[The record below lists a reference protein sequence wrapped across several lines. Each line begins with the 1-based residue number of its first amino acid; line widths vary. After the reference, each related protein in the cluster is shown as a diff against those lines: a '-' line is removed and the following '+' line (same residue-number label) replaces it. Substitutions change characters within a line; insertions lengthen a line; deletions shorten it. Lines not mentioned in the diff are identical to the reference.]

1 MFKPFVKKIREKLV
15 FSSSAFIAI
24 LAAWFAFALNIA
36 FWRFVF
42 NTIEYDGIRTVVFVT
57 AVPAV
62 MFFLMYLIFNLI
74 VVPRAGKPLVTVLLV
89 LSAVA
94 NYVMTGLGIYIDS
107 DMIRNAFETNVREAT
122 DLMTANACLI
132 VFFTGIV
139 PAVLVGLSEITFKPF
154 KSELKTRLSH
164 VAVGLGIVVLFG
176 ALSYKNIAVF
186 GRNHREGRKLVNTLN
201 YTYSTVKYFKKKI
214 KARHRFKHLDD
225 GAKFVPYEHDRPVVF
240 VLVVGETARA
250 ANFSLYDYE
259 RKTNPRLEKR
269 NVVAFNN
276 VASCGTATAV
286 SLPCMFSNMSRAKF
300 DVDDAKFTENMLDLL
315 KRGGYDVLWIENDN
329 GCKGVC
335 NRVETKD
342 VVAEN
347 DPKHCF
353 GDYCHD
359 EALLKDLRAKL
370 ANVKRDTVVVL
381 HMMGSHGPTYYKRYP
396 DRFKVFQP
404 TCDTAD
410 IQGCSREAIVNTY
423 DNTILYTDYVVSQ
436 AIKELKK
443 YPQYEAGLM
452 YVSDHG
458 ESLGENGIYL
468 HGFPYK
474 IAPKEQKEVPMILW
488 LSETMQRED
497 HMDYGCL
504 KKLSKNNSFSHDNL
518 YHTLLALLEIKTDT
532 YDKALDMFDA
542 CRTKPLPF

>member
-1 MFKPFVKKIREKLV
+1 MLKSPFQKNGERPVV
-15 FSSSAFIAI
+15 AGSVFIAAS
-24 LAAWFAFALNIA
+24 AAWFAFVLNIA

-42 NTIEYDGIRTVVFVT
+42 RTVEYEGFSTVVFLI
-57 AVPAV
+57 AVPV
-62 MFFLMYLIFNLI
+62 IVFFLMYLIFNLI
-74 VVPRAGKPLVTVLLV
+74 VVPYVGKPLVMILLFA
-89 LSAVA
+89 SAVA
-94 NYVMTGLGIYIDS
+94 NYVMTGLGICIDS
-107 DMIRNAFETNVREAT
+107 DTIRNVMETNVREAT
-122 DLMTANACLI
+122 DMMTVNACLT
-132 VFFTGIV
+132 VFFTGV
-139 PAVLVGLSEITFKPF
+139 LPAVLVGVVRIGFKPF
-154 KSELKTRLSH
+154 KRELMSRLTRVL
-164 VAVGLGIVVLFG
+164 AMFGLASVFAGMAYKDIVV
-176 ALSYKNIAVF
+176 Y
-186 GRNHREGRKLVNTLN
+186 GRNYREGRKQINTLN
-201 YTYSTVKYFKKKI
+201 YIHSTVRYFRRKAQAKRHFTTLDE
-214 KARHRFKHLDD
+214 KARL
-225 GAKFVPYEHDRPVVF
+225 VPYENDRKTVF
-240 VLVVGETARA
+240 VLIVGETARA

-269 NVVAFNN
+269 NVIAFDH
-276 VASCGTATAV
+276 VTSCGTATAI
-286 SLPCMFSNMSRAKF
+286 SLPCMFSNMSRANF

-315 KRGGYDVLWIENDN
+315 KRSGYDVLWVENDN

-335 NRVETKD
+335 DRVETKD

-347 DPKHCF
+347 DPEYCF

-359 EALLKDLRAKL
+359 AVLLKDLRKKL

-381 HMMGSHGPTYYKRYP
+381 HMMGSHGPAYYKRYP
-396 DRFKVFQP
+396 DQFKVFLP
-404 TCDTAD
+404 TCDTTD

-474 IAPKEQKEVPMILW
+474 IAPKEQKGVPMILW

-504 KKLSKNNSFSHDNL
+504 KKLAGKNAFTHDNL
-518 YHTLLALLEIKTDT
+518 YHSLLALLEIKTDT
-532 YDKALDMFDA
+532 YEKGMDMFDA

>member
-122 DLMTANACLI
+122 DLMTVNACLT
-132 VFFTGIV
+132 VFFTGVV
-139 PAVLVGLSEITFKPF
+139 PAVLVGLSTVVFKPF
-154 KSELKTRLSH
+154 KSELKSRLKH
-164 VAVGLGIVVLFG
+164 VAAGLCVIALFG
-176 ALSYKNIAVF
+176 ALSYKDFAAY
-186 GRNHREGRKLVNTLN
+186 GRNNREGRKLVNTVN
-201 YTYSTVKYFKKKI
+201 YTYSTIRYFQR
-214 KARHRFKHLDD
+214 KALANRKFTTLDER
-225 GAKFVPYEHDRPVVF
+225 AKLIPYEDEYKTVF

-359 EALLKDLRAKL
+359 EVLLKDLRAKL
-370 ANVKRDTVVVL
+370 ANVKRDTIVVL

>member
-1 MFKPFVKKIREKLV
+1 MFKPFIKKIREKLV
-15 FSSSAFIAI
+15 FSSSAFIAV
-24 LAAWFAFALNIA
+24 LAAWFAFVLNIA

-42 NTIEYDGIRTVVFVT
+42 RTVEYEGFSTIVFLI
-57 AVPAV
+57 AVPV
-62 MFFLMYLIFNLI
+62 IMFFWMYLIFNLI
-74 VVPRAGKPLVTVLLV
+74 VAPYVGKPLVMILLV
-89 LSAVA
+89 ASAVA
-94 NYVMTGLGIYIDS
+94 NYVMTGLGVYIDS
-107 DMIRNAFETNVREAT
+107 DTIRNVLETNVREAT
-122 DLMTANACLI
+122 DLMTVNACLI
-132 VFFTGIV
+132 VFFTGV
-139 PAVLVGLSEITFKPF
+139 LPAVLVGFVKIGFKPF
-154 KSELKTRLSH
+154 KQELASRLTR
-164 VAVGLGIVVLFG
+164 VAVMLGIAGVFAGVTYKDIVV
-176 ALSYKNIAVF
+176 Y
-186 GRNHREGRKLVNTLN
+186 GRNYREERKQINTFN
-201 YTYSTVKYFKKKI
+201 YIHSTVRYFKR
-214 KARHRFKHLDD
+214 KAQAKRHFTTLDEQ
-225 GAKFVPYEHDRPVVF
+225 AKLVPYENDRRTVF

-335 NRVETKD
+335 SRVETKD

-532 YDKALDMFDA
+532 YDKTLDMFDA

>member
-1 MFKPFVKKIREKLV
+1 MFKPFIKKIREKLV

-74 VVPRAGKPLVTVLLV
+74 VVPRAGKPLVTVSLV

-94 NYVMTGLGIYIDS
+94 NYMMTGLGIYIDS

-122 DLMTANACLI
+122 DLMTVNACLT
-132 VFFTGIV
+132 VFFTGVV
-139 PAVLVGLSEITFKPF
+139 PAVLVGLSTVVFKPF
-154 KSELKTRLSH
+154 KSELKSRLKH
-164 VAVGLGIVVLFG
+164 VAAGLCVIALFG
-176 ALSYKNIAVF
+176 ALSYKDFAAY
-186 GRNHREGRKLVNTLN
+186 GRNNREGRKLVNTVN
-201 YTYSTVKYFKKKI
+201 YTYSTIRYFQR
-214 KARHRFKHLDD
+214 KALANRKFTTLDER
-225 GAKFVPYEHDRPVVF
+225 AKLIPYEDEYKTVF
-240 VLVVGETARA
+240 VLIVGETARA

-269 NVVAFNN
+269 NVIAFDH
-276 VASCGTATAV
+276 VTSCGTATAI
-286 SLPCMFSNMSRAKF
+286 SLPCMFSNMSRANF

-315 KRGGYDVLWIENDN
+315 KRSGYDVLWVENDN

-335 NRVETKD
+335 DRVETKD

-347 DPKHCF
+347 DPEYCF

-359 EALLKDLRAKL
+359 AVLLKDLRKKL

-381 HMMGSHGPTYYKRYP
+381 HMMGSHGPAYYKRYP
-396 DRFKVFQP
+396 DQFKVFLP
-404 TCDTAD
+404 TCDTTD

-474 IAPKEQKEVPMILW
+474 IAPKEQKGVPMILW
-488 LSETMQRED
+488 LSETMRRED

-504 KKLSKNNSFSHDNL
+504 KKLAGKNAFTHDNL
-518 YHTLLALLEIKTDT
+518 YHSLLALLEIKTDT
-532 YDKALDMFDA
+532 YEKGMDMFDA

>member
-1 MFKPFVKKIREKLV
+1 MFKRFFQKNGERPVV
-15 FSSSAFIAI
+15 AGSVFIAAA
-24 LAAWFAFALNIA
+24 AAWFASVLNIA

-42 NTIEYDGIRTVVFVT
+42 RTVEYEGFSTIVFLI
-57 AVPAV
+57 AVPV
-62 MFFLMYLIFNLI
+62 IMFFLMYLIFNLI
-74 VVPRAGKPLVTVLLV
+74 VVPYVGKPLVMILLV
-89 LSAVA
+89 ASAVA
-94 NYVMTGLGIYIDS
+94 NYVMTGLGVYIDS

-122 DLMTANACLI
+122 DLMTANACLT
-132 VFFTGIV
+132 VFFTGV
-139 PAVLVGLSEITFKPF
+139 LPAVLVGFVKIGFKPF
-154 KSELKTRLSH
+154 KQELMSRLTR
-164 VAVGLGIVVLFG
+164 VAAMLGIAGVFAGVT
-176 ALSYKNIAVF
+176 YKDFAAY
-186 GRNHREGRKLVNTLN
+186 GRNNREGRKLVNTVN
-201 YTYSTVKYFKKKI
+201 YTYSTIRYFQRRALAK
-214 KARHRFKHLDD
+214 RHFTTLDEQ
-225 GAKFVPYEHDRPVVF
+225 AKLIPYEDEYKTVF

-250 ANFSLYDYE
+250 ANFSLYGYE
-259 RKTNPRLEKR
+259 KNTNPRLEKR
-269 NVVAFNN
+269 NVVAFDN

-286 SLPCMFSNMSRAKF
+286 SLPCMFSNMSRVNF

-315 KRGGYDVLWIENDN
+315 KRGGYDVLWVENDN

-347 DPKHCF
+347 DPKYCF

-359 EALLKDLRAKL
+359 GVLLKELRHKL
-370 ANVKRDTVVVL
+370 ANIKRDTVVVL

-396 DRFKVFQP
+396 DKFKVFQP

-410 IQGCSREAIVNTY
+410 IQNCSREAIVNTY

-443 YPQYEAGLM
+443 YPQYEAGLL

-488 LSETMQRED
+488 LSETVQRED

-504 KKLSKNNSFSHDNL
+504 KKLAGKNAFTHDNL
-518 YHTLLALLEIKTDT
+518 YHSLLALLEIKTDT
-532 YDKALDMFDA
+532 YEKGMDMFDA